1 MEGTAQL
8 FTKVLDGKQQVAQQL
23 ADLVH
28 SEVTIATDASEA
40 ARELNLPVD
49 NLAVWIDPIG
59 KFCMHEVFNLNP
71 IA

>member
-59 KFCMHEVFNLNP
+59 KFYMHEVFNINP